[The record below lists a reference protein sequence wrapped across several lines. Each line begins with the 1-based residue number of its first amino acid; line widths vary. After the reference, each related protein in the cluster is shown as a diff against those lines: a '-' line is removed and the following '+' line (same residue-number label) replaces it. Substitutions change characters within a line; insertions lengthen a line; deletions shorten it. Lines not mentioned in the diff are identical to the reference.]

1 MTFDAAT
8 RFAVR
13 GSGLLRGLA
22 GLAAL
27 GLSAMVF
34 VGAVSDYYAIA
45 RPEVALAWSPG
56 HPEALAEAAERSFEA
71 GDPEAR
77 RAAFDL
83 ARRVMI
89 SSPLAPTPLR
99 LLALEAE
106 EREEQAKAVK
116 LMRLAAERSP
126 RDAKAQIWL
135 ADQALLADDYGA
147 GLERVDALLR
157 IWPGLGSTLFPA
169 LAQMSTEEEA
179 SAALIDTIRKNPPW
193 RRALLAAMPS
203 TVDPPGLM
211 AAFYLRAMVGEGAL
225 TDRDLRPFL
234 QTLINQGFPDLARS
248 IWLASLSEERRLD
261 AEGITNGDFDYPIT
275 GIGFDWRIKRAEGAD
290 VRVSNRP
297 DPRQDSEDRL
307 LRKTLGVSAPVSDPD
322 AVARSLHADRRL
334 EGEQAGE
341 RPWLA
346 LDGPLP
352 FGETLNLGRQRQ
364 VVGNLSLERVLCRF

>member
-8 RFAVR
+8 WFAVR
-13 GSGLLRGLA
+13 GSGLLRGLG

-27 GLSAMVF
+27 GLSAMVL

-56 HPEALAEAAERSFEA
+56 HPEALAEAAERSFEY
-71 GDPEAR
+71 GDPAAR

-89 SSPLAPTPLR
+89 ASPLAPTPLR

-106 EREEQAKAVK
+106 EREEQAKAVR

-135 ADQALLADDYGA
+135 ADQALLTDDYGA

-157 IWPGLGSTLFPA
+157 IWPGLGTTLFPA
-169 LAQMSTEEEA
+169 LARMSTEEEA
-179 SAALIDTIRKNPPW
+179 SAALLDTIRKNPPW
-193 RRALLAAMPS
+193 RSALLAAMPS
-203 TVDPPGLM
+203 TVHPPGLM
-211 AAFYLRAMVGEGAL
+211 AAFYLKAMVGEGAL

-275 GIGFDWRIKRAEGAD
+275 GTGFDWRINRAEGAD
-290 VRVSNRP
+290 IRVVTDQTRG
-297 DPRQDSEDRL
+297 
-307 LRKTLGVSAPVSDPD
+307 KTLKIDFYGNRLAFRHLSQILMLSPGRYTLTGASKASRLENDAACIGSFAAIRRSAQPWGPATGCGEPIPGVS
-322 AVARSLHADRRL
+322 SL
-334 EGEQAGE
+334 
-341 RPWLA
+341 
-346 LDGPLP
+346 
-352 FGETLNLGRQRQ
+352 
-364 VVGNLSLERVLCRF
+364 